1 MAKVNYLLKVLL
13 LALTVSFVAACSD
26 DDESTTAPIT
36 KPTTTTI
43 QATEL
48 TVNGTLQ
55 KSTSLILGAEISA
68 WSLGECQI
76 NVYLGTNVS
85 EEYKIGEGKVNAD
98 GTYEYTLTK
107 SMSTANTFDVAYN
120 LTGVVVNPSNLA
132 ASIFPAKA
140 YVVVD
145 GEERLM
151 FSKVLSQSEE
161 EFDTDYYY
169 YFYSADGSAKGD
181 GINFAGD
188 LVSGFDIN
196 CKKGWNLEEHKTG
209 PSSKKTVSKL
219 PNDAVTFI
227 YHND

>member
-1 MAKVNYLLKVLL
+1 MAKFNYLLKVLL
-13 LALTVSFVAACSD
+13 LALMVSFVAACSD
-26 DDESTTAPIT
+26 DESTTAPIT
-36 KPTTTTI
+36 TPTTTTI

-76 NVYLGTNVS
+76 NVYLGTNGS

-151 FSKVLSQSEE
+151 FSKVLS
-161 EFDTDYYY
+161 
-169 YFYSADGSAKGD
+169 K
-181 GINFAGD
+181 I
-188 LVSGFDIN
+188 
-196 CKKGWNLEEHKTG
+196 
-209 PSSKKTVSKL
+209 
-219 PNDAVTFI
+219 
-227 YHND
+227 